1 MCTPLNVLPVIIQV
15 FITLTTEAS
24 RLQLQNCVLPCDYQ
38 CNRLTTFADRYFEQK
53 CKFKKKN
60 TFATVGLCSSSS
72 LLVEKKRFH
81 NTVIDL

>member
-53 CKFKKKN
+53 CKLKKK
-60 TFATVGLCSSSS
+60 THLQLWVYVLHHPC
-72 LLVEKKRFH
+72 LLRKKGF
-81 NTVIDL
+81 TTL